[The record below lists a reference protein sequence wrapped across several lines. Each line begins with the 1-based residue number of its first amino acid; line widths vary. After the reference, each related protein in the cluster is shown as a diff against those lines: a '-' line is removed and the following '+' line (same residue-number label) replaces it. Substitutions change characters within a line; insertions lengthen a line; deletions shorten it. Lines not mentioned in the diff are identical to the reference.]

1 MNNIFS
7 FVIIVSEMQDGN
19 ILKAKKATHCCCLS
33 PVATLRA
40 NTVSNFN
47 CYRGIYMNEILL
59 DWTEQYATEMTRES
73 MNFFFTQRDN
83 WSDLS

>member
-1 MNNIFS
+1 
-7 FVIIVSEMQDGN
+7 
-19 ILKAKKATHCCCLS
+19 
-33 PVATLRA
+33 
-40 NTVSNFN
+40 
-47 CYRGIYMNEILL
+47 MNEILL